1 MKPLDNMSVLITGGG
16 SGIGE
21 ATARLLA
28 KGGARVTITGR
39 RMEKVQ
45 AVADSIGNNC
55 SWLAGDV
62 TKDSDRHEMVA
73 HAIQHGGGRLD
84 ALVSNAGNME
94 RTRIEDWTVER
105 LRQVFEDN
113 VISGMM
119 LTQAALPALTQSKG
133 AVVFIGSI
141 YTVRAYPGAAPYA
154 VTKGSL
160 ETLAR
165 VLASELGPRN
175 IRVNAVRP
183 GAVLTEINQRAG
195 LFDDEQAAK
204 RLQGMSNHHALGR
217 IGTSTEIAEG
227 IEFAIRAEWVTGTVI
242 AIDGGLGLGVII

>member
-1 MKPLDNMSVLITGGG
+1 MRALDEMSVLITGGG

-28 KGGARVTITGR
+28 ANGALVTVTGR
-39 RMEKVQ
+39 RSAKVR
-45 AVADSIGNNC
+45 AVAESVGDNC
-55 SWLAGDV
+55 SWLAADV
-62 TKDSDRHEMVA
+62 TKHEDRQRMVE
-73 HAIQHGGGRLD
+73 HAVRHGGGRLD

-94 RTRIEDWTVER
+94 RTPIESWTPER

-113 VISGMM
+113 VIAGMM
-119 LTQAALPALTQSKG
+119 LAQAALSHLESSKG

-141 YTVRAYPGAAPYA
+141 YSVRSYPGAAPYA
-154 VTKGSL
+154 ATKGAL

-165 VLASELGPRN
+165 VLAAELGPRG

-204 RLQGMSNHHALGR
+204 RLAGMANHHALGR

-242 AIDGGLGLGVII
+242 TIDGGLGLGVIV

>member
-1 MKPLDNMSVLITGGG
+1 MSVLITGGG

-45 AVADSIGNNC
+45 AVAESIGNNC

-119 LTQAALPALTQSKG
+119 LTQATQQIETKTEG
-133 AVVFIGSI
+133 L
-141 YTVRAYPGAAPYA
+141 RADCIQY
-154 VTKGSL
+154 
-160 ETLAR
+160 
-165 VLASELGPRN
+165 
-175 IRVNAVRP
+175 
-183 GAVLTEINQRAG
+183 
-195 LFDDEQAAK
+195 LFQHMT
-204 RLQGMSNHHALGR
+204 R
-217 IGTSTEIAEG
+217 
-227 IEFAIRAEWVTGTVI
+227 
-242 AIDGGLGLGVII
+242 